1 MREVPSTTPWYLE
14 FAVGT
19 IVGFGSA
26 IGVSDVVAIVS
37 VDSEDVDVLSAG
49 VFAPHETRKSDA
61 RMIMIEIALFILL
74 SFLKFDELR
83 AEVNQ
88 KSASL
93 PKLFFQDRQSSRFR
107 LS

>member
-49 VFAPHETRKSDA
+49 VFAPHETRNKVV
-61 RMIMIEIALFILL
+61 IIITIQITFFILFPPRGNDL
-74 SFLKFDELR
+74 LKNEIYAYFVIL
-83 AEVNQ
+83 
-88 KSASL
+88 
-93 PKLFFQDRQSSRFR
+93 
-107 LS
+107 